1 MKKATFAIIVA
12 FVCAMCS
19 CSRVQYVPIATV
31 RTDTLRT
38 TRIAHDS
45 IWVRD
50 SVWSDRYVQGDTV
63 YVNRTAIR
71 WRDRVSLRHDT
82 VWRTR
87 TDSVT
92 TVASQPAP
100 KKSSLS
106 LWRRIVL
113 PLVNLFIP
121 WGVFAFL
128 LWRFNRKKN

>member
-1 MKKATFAIIVA
+1 MNKSTFAIIVV
-12 FVCAMCS
+12 FLCVMCS
-19 CSRVQYVPIATV
+19 CSRVQYVPVTTT

-38 TRIAHDS
+38 TRTAHDS
-45 IWVRD
+45 VLVRD
-50 SVWSDRYVQGDTV
+50 SVFTDRYLQGDTV
-63 YVNRTAIR
+63 YVSRITAR
-71 WRDRVSLRHDT
+71 WRERVKICHDT

-113 PLVNLFIP
+113 PLVNLSIP